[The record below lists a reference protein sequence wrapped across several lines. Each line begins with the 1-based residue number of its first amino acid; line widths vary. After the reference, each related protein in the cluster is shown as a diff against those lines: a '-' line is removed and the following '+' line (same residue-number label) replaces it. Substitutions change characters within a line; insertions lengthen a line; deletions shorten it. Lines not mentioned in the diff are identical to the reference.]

1 MKKKLLSILLVL
13 VMIFSVSGCEK
24 KELSASDLLEKAYEN
39 CESVKNITA
48 KQTMQLSASAA
59 GESINLNI
67 DSDIVAFSDPY
78 KVKME
83 ANMDMGELGSQAIT
97 MYMAEEDGK
106 YYTYTGASGMWMK
119 QSMDKA
125 AFDEAMNSYDSKAYL
140 EQLVDNTSTFT
151 FNETT
156 EDDKEVYKLDGNITG
171 ESLKNM
177 LKTANSMSQLD
188 SLGIDYTQAFDSI
201 SDLPVTIYIEKESGN
216 LYKMSM
222 DMSDFMKQVMSSM
235 SDAAGTDESL
245 NTDVAIDKCDMA
257 ITYTGYDNAE
267 NFDIPEEALNAEEID
282 LNALSGLDM
291 DDETSDETDTQ
302 E

>member
-1 MKKKLLSILLVL
+1 
-13 VMIFSVSGCEK
+13 
-24 KELSASDLLEKAYEN
+24 
-39 CESVKNITA
+39 
-48 KQTMQLSASAA
+48 
-59 GESINLNI
+59 
-67 DSDIVAFSDPY
+67 
-78 KVKME
+78 ME

-140 EQLVDNTSTFT
+140 EQLVGSTSTFT

-177 LKTANSMSQLD
+177 LKTANSMSQLG

-222 DMSDFMKQVMSSM
+222 DMSDFMKQIMSSM
-235 SDAAGTDESL
+235 SGAADTDESL
-245 NTDVAIDKCDMA
+245 NTDVAIDKCDMT

>member
-13 VMIFSVSGCEK
+13 VMILSVSGCEK

-140 EQLVDNTSTFT
+140 EQLVGSTSTFT

-177 LKTANSMSQLD
+177 LKTANSMSQLG

-222 DMSDFMKQVMSSM
+222 DMSDFMKQIMSSM
-235 SDAAGTDESL
+235 SGAADTDESL
-245 NTDVAIDKCDMA
+245 NTDVAIDKCDMT